1 MGSTQQKRPPVRVVN
16 VALVNALL
24 RERGWSRTRLAREM
38 GMDRAHVTE
47 VLLGRAA
54 WGPTFLCALL
64 TVFPRHTLDDLFPAP
79 QYPVGGAA

>member
-1 MGSTQQKRPPVRVVN
+1 MGSTQQRRPPVRTVN

-24 RERGWSRTRLAREM
+24 RERGWTRTRLAREM

-54 WGPTFLCALL
+54 WGPAFLTALL
-64 TVFPRHTLDDLFPAP
+64 DVFPRHTLDDLFPVP
-79 QYPVGGAA
+79 HHPVGGAA